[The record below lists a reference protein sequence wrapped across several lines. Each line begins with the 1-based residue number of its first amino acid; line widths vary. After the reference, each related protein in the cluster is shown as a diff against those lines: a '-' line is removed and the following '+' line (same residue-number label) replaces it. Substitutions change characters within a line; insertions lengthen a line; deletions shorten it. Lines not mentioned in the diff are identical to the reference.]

1 MIVVESWPEYVRR
14 VAGGMRQEQ
23 ISKTTGIS
31 QATVSAWLRGAPGL
45 PKAESVIAFARGFET
60 SPVQALVAAGYLQ
73 AEEAAIKARTPLSE
87 YEELE
92 LFEELRRR
100 ASKRSKRS
108 N

>member
-1 MIVVESWPEYVRR
+1 MIVVETWPEYVRR

-23 ISKTTGIS
+23 ISALTGIS
-31 QATVSAWLRGAPGL
+31 QTTVSTWLRGAPGL
-45 PKAESVIAFARGFET
+45 PRAESVIAFARGFKVA
-60 SPVQALVAAGYLQ
+60 PVQALVMAGYLQ
-73 AEEAAIKARTPLSE
+73 ADEVAIKARTPLSE

-92 LFEELRRR
+92 LVEELRRR